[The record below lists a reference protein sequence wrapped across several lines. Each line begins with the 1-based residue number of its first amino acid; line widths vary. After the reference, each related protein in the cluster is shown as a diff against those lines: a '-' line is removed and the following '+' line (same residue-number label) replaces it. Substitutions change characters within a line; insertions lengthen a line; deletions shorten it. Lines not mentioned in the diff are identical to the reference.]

1 MHTLCLL
8 RIPLRLHDRCYYAIH
23 AGRYE
28 DADFQQHERSQP
40 ELTRPLLVARASL
53 LVSNEVGADGFT
65 RCVFDGL
72 VVGNILRAMNLDFA
86 MVGLAC
92 FYRLERR

>member
-1 MHTLCLL
+1 M
-8 RIPLRLHDRCYYAIH
+8 
-23 AGRYE
+23 
-28 DADFQQHERSQP
+28 
-40 ELTRPLLVARASL
+40 ARASL

-65 RCVFDGL
+65 RCVFDRL

-86 MVGLAC
+86 MLGLAC